1 MTTILIPVYLL
12 FVRAIERTVNRSLTD
27 RVSILTSDRTIQSEK
42 VLLPPILL
50 FQKQNSKRHQGH
62 VSSGSEHGIL
72 SGSNLPKPDLARAI
86 GNLKLPVRAS
96 VTATALAIAGGRM
109 ALLPR
114 AHERQLE
121 AMRGNERQ

>member
-1 MTTILIPVYLL
+1 VSDDYPLLTIL
-12 FVRAIERTVNRSLTD
+12 FARS
-27 RVSILTSDRTIQSEK
+27 RKVVKFKLTSTRSSRTKFIR
-42 VLLPPILL
+42 LPPILL
-50 FQKQNSKRHQGH
+50 FKSKTAKDTR
-62 VSSGSEHGIL
+62 VISSGSEHGIL